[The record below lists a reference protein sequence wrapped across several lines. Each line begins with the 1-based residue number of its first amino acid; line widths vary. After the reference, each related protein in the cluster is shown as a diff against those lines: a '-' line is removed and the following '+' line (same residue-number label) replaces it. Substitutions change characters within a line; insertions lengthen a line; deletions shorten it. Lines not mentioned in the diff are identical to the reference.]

1 MQTIIN
7 EKILDTSVGSYIDL
21 SHGEDSWEWSFSKK
35 EKSSKLYFYI
45 LPLLLVTSY
54 IIWF

>member
-35 EKSSKLYFYI
+35 EKSSKLYLYI
-45 LPLLLVTSY
+45 LPLLLVSTY
-54 IIWF
+54 IMWF